1 MIRIKTDFLRTKTN
15 MKYGDFRLIPARAR
29 STGPRRA
36 VAFVAVAEQGFPFR
50 FAKPLRLGALTTVNS
65 RH

>member
-1 MIRIKTDFLRTKTN
+1 MIRIKTDFLRTKSQ
-15 MKYGDFRLIPARAR
+15 PAP
-29 STGPRRA
+29 GQQDRA